1 MAVAWTEFSFR
12 RNSKGDA
19 ARYEVENCSGRCER
33 NRARP
38 VLNLS
43 RWHRLLAI
51 GPTVDEIRQRAY
63 ELHLEHGCAHGRDHD
78 DWLEAERD
86 LIEKYQAR

>member
-1 MAVAWTEFSFR
+1 MKSKTLTADVTENEQGPLESEQMP
-12 RNSKGDA
+12 S
-19 ARYEVENCSGRCER
+19 V
-33 NRARP
+33 
-38 VLNLS
+38 
-43 RWHRLLAI
+43 LAI

-63 ELHLEHGCAHGRDHD
+63 ELHLEHGCTHGRNHD

>member
-1 MAVAWTEFSFR
+1 MKSKALTADVKEIEQGQFESEQMASV
-12 RNSKGDA
+12 
-19 ARYEVENCSGRCER
+19 
-33 NRARP
+33 
-38 VLNLS
+38 
-43 RWHRLLAI
+43 LAI

>member
-1 MAVAWTEFSFR
+1 MESKTLTADVTENEQGPHES
-12 RNSKGDA
+12 
-19 ARYEVENCSGRCER
+19 EQMP
-33 NRARP
+33 P
-38 VLNLS
+38 V
-43 RWHRLLAI
+43 LAI

-63 ELHLEHGCAHGRDHD
+63 ELHLEHGCTYGRDHD